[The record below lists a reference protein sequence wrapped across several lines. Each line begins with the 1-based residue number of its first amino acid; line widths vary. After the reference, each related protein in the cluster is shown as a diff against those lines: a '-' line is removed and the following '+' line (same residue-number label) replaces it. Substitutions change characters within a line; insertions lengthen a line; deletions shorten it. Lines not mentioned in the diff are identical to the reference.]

1 MFVERKSF
9 LSQHSQVKFVANKS
23 VFFSILSVM
32 FAFLNQ
38 LVKIASKVINISQ
51 GRGGAS
57 LVMQMNQSE
66 QEASEPIRTGCKW
79 TNQSLESRQTWW
91 VGVDELLAEMTCH
104 VLMS

>member
-1 MFVERKSF
+1 MFGP
-9 LSQHSQVKFVANKS
+9 
-23 VFFSILSVM
+23 
-32 FAFLNQ
+32 FLNQ
-38 LVKIASKVINISQ
+38 PVKIAAKVRNIGQ
-51 GRGGAS
+51 GRGGGVGRAS